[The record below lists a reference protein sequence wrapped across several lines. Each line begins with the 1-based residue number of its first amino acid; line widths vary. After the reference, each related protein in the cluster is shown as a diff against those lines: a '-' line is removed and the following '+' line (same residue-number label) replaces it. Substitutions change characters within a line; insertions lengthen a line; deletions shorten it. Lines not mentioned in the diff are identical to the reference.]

1 MTINST
7 TLAEIHLSI
16 VTSSSSTETSSD
28 ALEIE
33 FPKIRCLASS
43 YSSSLCFKD
52 FTCPPDRLDFSSDLE
67 KLQGATTGRFK
78 IVISWTSLHSSSLC
92 CKHFTGPPPPALIDS
107 TSDLERVQGAAAG
120 RFMIVIVWVSSSP
133 PCRTPPTSGLF
144 KIVTFTYV
152 WLFSSTL
159 VGP

>member
-43 YSSSLCFKD
+43 YSFSLCFKD
-52 FTCPPDRLDFSSDLE
+52 FTCPPARLDFASGVE
-67 KLQGATTGRFK
+67 KLQGMTTGRFK
-78 IVISWTSLHSSSLC
+78 MVISWTSLHSSSLC
-92 CKHFTGPPPPALIDS
+92 CKDFTGPPPLALIDF
-107 TSDLERVQGAAAG
+107 TSDLEILQGEAAG
-120 RFMIVIVWVSSSP
+120 RFIMVIVWV
-133 PCRTPPTSGLF
+133 
-144 KIVTFTYV
+144 
-152 WLFSSTL
+152 
-159 VGP
+159 